1 MRWPR
6 LTAEVL
12 PLLTTISP
20 LIGAATTVAMSRW
33 NAPLVRP
40 MALSNSAMTL
50 MLAIAALGMC
60 QSAETDDPANAR
72 IPVQPG
78 ITWLADPASEQPDN
92 PAVRGMRF
100 RLSFGVDGLSVWPAV
115 VLSLTVWAVLCGS
128 GRLSTAS
135 FSSHCVWLMTSQA
148 LLLAS
153 CFATDAVAALVF
165 LEMALLPIYVLI
177 GTCGE
182 EGRRS
187 VAGAWSLWQ
196 MIGCTSS
203 LLGVTLLAVSQP
215 WMTSDMVA
223 SRGAALFDTSLLAD
237 SLRHSLAHS
246 EAAWHLW
253 GHLAPWGA
261 ALLLLGFLI
270 RLPVFPFLGWYQS
283 TLVAAPSGVSAVIAV
298 AFPLAAFSAWLR
310 LGVPSFADNS
320 AVAGVVAA
328 TSLAGVLQSAFALQ
342 SQTDLKRIMATVSCT
357 LLGLAGVGLSFQNG
371 DGIRGAWLLILSQ
384 GLAVAAGMLLV
395 QILESRCGTRDLT
408 RLTDHVKRV
417 PRLTAVLV
425 IVLLGFAGIP
435 VVSGFA
441 ALHLQLWSSSGAGW
455 WMIAGLSVAIVGVA
469 TAAIRAFALVMTRPH
484 PAASVAGTL
493 PVSAARSDIGGSE
506 LAALVPILA
515 LLLLLNAAPTA
526 VLKSCEPAFH
536 RLFRRTEQRAVGS
549 IQTPFQ
555 TAPAPLEVRDV
566 STPESDVR
574 PK

>member
-50 MLAIAALGMC
+50 MLAIAAVGMC

-72 IPVQPG
+72 IPVEPG
-78 ITWLADPASEQPDN
+78 ITWLADPATEQPDN
-92 PAVRGMRF
+92 SPVRGMRV
-100 RLSFGVDGLSVWPAV
+100 RLSFAVDGLSVWPAL

-128 GRLSTAS
+128 GRREAAS

-153 CFATDAVAALVF
+153 CFATDAVAALLF

-177 GTCGE
+177 GTSGE
-182 EGRRS
+182 EGRRP
-187 VAGAWSLWQ
+187 VAGACWLWQ
-196 MIGCTSS
+196 MIGCCSS

-223 SRGAALFDTSLLAD
+223 SRGPALFDTSLLAD

-320 AVAGVVAA
+320 AVAGILG
-328 TSLAGVLQSAFALQ
+328 TMSLAGVLQSAFVLQ
-342 SQTDLKRIMATVSCT
+342 SQTDLKRIMATVSCV

-384 GLAVAAGMLLV
+384 GLAVAGGMLLV
-395 QILESRCGTRDLT
+395 QILESRCGTRELT
-408 RLTDHVKRV
+408 RLTDPVKGM
-417 PRLTAVLV
+417 PRLTAALA
-425 IVLLGFAGIP
+425 ILLLGLAGIP

-441 ALHLQLWSSSGAGW
+441 ALHLQLWASSGAGW
-455 WMIAGLSVAIVGVA
+455 WMIAGLSVAVVGVA
-469 TAAIRAFALVMTRPH
+469 AAAIQAYVVVVTKTPV
-484 PAASVAGTL
+484 AASDSGTL
-493 PVSAARSDIGGSE
+493 PVCETRTDISGWE
-506 LAALVPILA
+506 LAALAPILA
-515 LLLLLNAAPTA
+515 LLLLLNAAPTV
-526 VLKSCEPAFH
+526 VLKSCEPTFH
-536 RLFRRTEQRAVGS
+536 RLFRRTELRAVGS
-549 IQTPFQ
+549 IQGPSR
-555 TAPAPLEVRDV
+555 TALAPHKAGDG
-566 STPESDVR
+566 STP
-574 PK
+574 